1 MIKFYYD
8 LTPTCSCKD
17 SELMPSA
24 VEVLDHEYVISV
36 DLPGLKK
43 EDIKVTL
50 DADVLTVTAK
60 RTNEE
65 KEYYLDERYY
75 GEMTRSF
82 RLEDLREDGEVKATY
97 VDGVL
102 TIKVP
107 KLTEAETKKII
118 TIE

>member
-1 MIKFYYD
+1 MLKFYYD
-8 LTPTCSCKD
+8 LTPTCSCENTD
-17 SELMPSA
+17 IMPSS
-24 VEVLDHEYVISV
+24 VEVLDHEYVISL
-36 DLPGLKK
+36 DLPGMKK

-50 DADVLTVTAK
+50 DADVLTVSAK
-60 RTNEE
+60 RSKEE
-65 KEYYLDERYY
+65 KEYYLNERYY
-75 GEMTRSF
+75 GEMMRSF
-82 RLEDLREDGEVKATY
+82 RLEDIRESDEIKATY